1 MQVKLLTETLVK
13 TMVEPRRRCLSLPAV
28 DLRKKAVGGIIYV
41 TVVSA
46 RKLSRNSLKGISS
59 RRQLNSFTNGNL
71 EDELVDKALQTF
83 VEVELEQLTRRTGVS
98 SGSSPTWN
106 STFNM
111 VLHEETGT
119 IKLHLYESTPS
130 NVKYDYLAQCEIKV
144 IC

>member
-1 MQVKLLTETLVK
+1 MQDKLLTETLVK

-41 TVVSA
+41 TVVSGS
-46 RKLSRNSLKGISS
+46 KLSQNSLKGISL
-59 RRQLNSFTNGNL
+59 RRQLNSSTNGNL
-71 EDELVDKALQTF
+71 EHELVDRALQTF
-83 VEVELEQLTRRTGVS
+83 VEVELEELTRRTDVR

-111 VLHEETGT
+111 VLHDETGI
-119 IKLHLYESTPS
+119 IKFHLYEGTPS
-130 NVKYDYLAQCEIKV
+130 NVKYDSLARCEIKV